1 MGFALWI
8 DRDTA
13 WCAGTHEYRPM
24 GVAVIA
30 ASSLFAT
37 RDFHVL
43 RQAPGERA
51 GRQYRGLFASLPDV
65 NSYLHRLR
73 RKPQKQPAGRASLR
87 RQLAVVHNTRK

>member
-13 WCAGTHEYRPM
+13 WCAGTYEYRPM

-30 ASSLFAT
+30 ASSLFAS

-43 RQAPGERA
+43 RQAPGERT

-65 NSYLHRLR
+65 NSYLHWLR
-73 RKPQKQPAGRASLR
+73 RKLQKQPAGRASLR